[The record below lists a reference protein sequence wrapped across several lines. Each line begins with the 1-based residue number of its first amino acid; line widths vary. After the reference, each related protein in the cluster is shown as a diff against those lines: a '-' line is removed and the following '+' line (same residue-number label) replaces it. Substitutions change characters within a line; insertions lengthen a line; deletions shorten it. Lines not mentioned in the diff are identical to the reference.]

1 MGEEC
6 CFNVISRFF
15 GNERHVTRERTPSRE
30 TTRNTMSI
38 QHNLVM
44 TSLHWYDIGRDDFR
58 LLNTVKP
65 RQTLQEPYKKS
76 VLTGLFSASFQIFCL
91 TARAYLNT
99 QKYGLFCSL
108 ILQNKVYGQLIYDT
122 DAAML

>member
-1 MGEEC
+1 MGKEC

-15 GNERHVTRERTPSRE
+15 GNERHVTRERTPLRE

-38 QHNLVM
+38 QYNLVM
-44 TSLHWYDIGRDDFR
+44 TSSQCYDIGRDDFR

-76 VLTGLFSASFQIFCL
+76 VLTGLFSASFQTFCL
-91 TARAYLNT
+91 TARTYLNP
-99 QKYGLFCSL
+99 
-108 ILQNKVYGQLIYDT
+108 
-122 DAAML
+122 